1 MPLSPKIAV
10 VPLNADAK
18 ASAIRAVWS
27 NRSISVLFE
36 CSTEPL
42 SSTAHELIAETKLAS
57 ARSPRPYYAAQ

>member
-1 MPLSPKIAV
+1 V

-18 ASAIRAVWS
+18 ARAIHAVSS

-36 CSTEPL
+36 CSAEPL
-42 SSTAHELIAETKLAS
+42 SSTAHDSIAETKLA